1 MPVTTEDRAVIKH
14 MDQPAK
20 DNMLQEQLKRI
31 SIATNSGTFDR
42 ETVNDALDHIE
53 VITAKDQPKVDPTKT
68 DPAPGTT
75 FKPAA
80 TQPTGTQG

>member
-1 MPVTTEDRAVIKH
+1 MPVTTEDRAIIKH

-42 ETVNDALDHIE
+42 ETVNDALDRLAIMLE
-53 VITAKDQPKVDPTKT
+53 PKPAPAAKP
-68 DPAPGTT
+68 DPAPAKT
-75 FKPAA
+75 KPVPELAD
-80 TQPTGTQG
+80 